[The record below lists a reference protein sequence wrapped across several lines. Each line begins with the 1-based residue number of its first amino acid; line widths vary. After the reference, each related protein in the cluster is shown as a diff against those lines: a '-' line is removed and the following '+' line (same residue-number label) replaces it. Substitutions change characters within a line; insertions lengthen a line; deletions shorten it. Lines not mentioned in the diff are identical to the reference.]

1 MFAKYLLTSFQKYT
15 SYLCFIFFLQLSIS
29 SNLNAQIISAYQDAI
44 DLATAYNQDD
54 PATFYEILGYYANID
69 YQGRPGEPQIIQSAL
84 KEQKNSILL
93 QYAQMFEEKMG
104 QRPVRPPSKPNS
116 RTLATMH
123 NIGSS
128 PTGLGFTDIADGFSR
143 FVVGR
148 VKQEIIN
155 SFFTTFEEDF
165 EESTEMPIL
174 FSTTHQYLKVME
186 DQSSNMMM
194 DVLRESFAKD
204 LKTIPDNL
212 PRLASTNKYQRLA
225 RKYPTLRTTLA
236 TAAAAN
242 YLVENKKHPAKV
254 INKLTSL
261 DYIQNSEN
269 VGAKRALNTLAF
281 VSNSLRDAAN
291 PSSEWLTADRLDY
304 LETIPAAPIFFMGL
318 NYQLHGHLIKD
329 LVIDPSTFEITANA
343 LGWEFGK
350 YTQLVNMQD
359 IVNAYRPSPSAKV
372 SLKADTDMVTN
383 STYEIFR
390 PYFRDFLTLS
400 RNVDLHLE
408 ELKSRETAS
417 GQMSFTDYMKYV
429 EVFLDVLRYA
439 ILNKSFGSPESVSA
453 VEVAIPAL
461 IDMRKSI
468 QSEEYKSAIIYL
480 NVVLA
485 SALPESEA
493 DVKQDLLKYGLFMAN
508 VTNARTA
515 EEVRIAV
522 EAVALPVGSAA
533 VKRRSQYNISLNTYA
548 GPFIAQEYL
557 FDRTTE
563 PWATSGG
570 LFAPI
575 GIAVSKGTPY
585 GSLSFYASIID
596 IGALVN
602 FRFKDPNAQRLPEFK
617 LQNVLAPGGYI
628 IYGIPKVPV
637 SIGGGVQYGPQ
648 LREINTM
655 AATIDFS
662 AAYRWSL
669 FVGIDIPLL
678 NFYTV
683 E

>member
-1 MFAKYLLTSFQKYT
+1 MFAKYLITLFQKKTY
-15 SYLCFIFFLQLSIS
+15 YICLIFCLHLGVF

-44 DLATAYNQDD
+44 DLAKAFNEDD
-54 PATFYEILGYYANID
+54 PATFYEILGYYAEID
-69 YQGRPGEPQIIQSAL
+69 YQGRPGEPQIIQSVL

-104 QRPVRPPSKPNS
+104 QRPVRPQSTPN
-116 RTLATMH
+116 RRIAATLH
-123 NIGSS
+123 NTNGGS
-128 PTGLGFTDIADGFSR
+128 TGLGFTGLADGFSR

-148 VKQEIIN
+148 VKQEIVN
-155 SFFTTFEEDF
+155 SFFTTFQEDF
-165 EESTEMPIL
+165 EENEEMPIL
-174 FSTTHQYLKVME
+174 FSTTHQYLEVME
-186 DQSSNMMM
+186 NQSSNMMM

-204 LKTIPDNL
+204 LKNIPNNL

-225 RKYPTLRTTLA
+225 QQYPTLRTTLA

-254 INKLTSL
+254 IDRLTNL
-261 DYIQNSEN
+261 EYIKNSEN

-291 PSSEWLTADRLDY
+291 PSSEWLTPDRLDY
-304 LETIPAAPIFFMGL
+304 LESIPAAPIFFMGL

-329 LVIDPSTFEITANA
+329 LVIDPNTFEVTANA

-359 IVNAYRPSPSAKV
+359 IVSAYRPSSNARV
-372 SLKADTDMVTN
+372 SLKADSDIVTN

-400 RNVDLHLE
+400 HNVDLHLE
-408 ELKSRETAS
+408 DLKSREDAT

-468 QSEEYKSAIIYL
+468 QAEEYKSAVVYL
-480 NVVLA
+480 NVVLF

-493 DVKQDLLKYGLFMAN
+493 AIKQDLLKYGLFMAN
-508 VTNARTA
+508 VTNARTS
-515 EEVRIAV
+515 EEVRLAV

-575 GIAVSKGTPY
+575 GIAISKGTPY

-596 IGALVN
+596 LGALVN

-648 LREINTM
+648 LREITST

-662 AAYRWSL
+662 SAYRWSL